1 LIAAALLAGCG
12 DDTQPTVDLQSMA
25 LTPNTIIVAAGKSTR
40 IIAELVAS
48 NGQRFDVSNSATWS
62 SKDTTIATATSGGL
76 ITGVAP
82 GMTTVSASRDGQT
95 GSAMVMVLAHDIAS
109 IKVTPPSAMISNGGM
124 VQLTAVAT
132 LSDMSTTDVTQ
143 TATWASNNKAAV
155 TVSKGLVMGIA
166 PGQATVT
173 AAAQAIVSNGVG
185 IGVGVAPPDGP
196 IDIDAPT
203 VDAGD

>member
-1 LIAAALLAGCG
+1 MKRALLIAAALLAGCG
-12 DDTQPTVDLQSMA
+12 DDTQPTIELTSMA
-25 LTPNTIIVAAGKSTR
+25 LTPNTIIVATGKSTR

-48 NGQRFDVSNSATWS
+48 NGQRFDVSNSATWAS
-62 SKDTTIATATSGGL
+62 ADPSIATAASGGL

-82 GMTTVSASRDGQT
+82 GMTTVSAARDGQT

-109 IKVTPPSAMISNGGM
+109 IKVTPMSAMIPNGGT

-132 LSDMSTTDVTQ
+132 LSDMSMTDVTQ
-143 TATWASNNKAAV
+143 TATWTSNNKASV
-155 TVSKGLVMGIA
+155 TVSKGLVMGIS

-196 IDIDAPT
+196 IADG
-203 VDAGD
+203 GD